1 MHGVGFEPTRFAT
14 PHLECGP
21 LDRSGIRAGQC
32 IWIRYQFITLI
43 DKTTNGKNDFFHSF
57 HFNEDPFKRVKFY
70 LLLYYINFNEIIF
83 NFLFSDNKRFC

>member
-32 IWIRYQFITLI
+32 ISILHQFITLMEI
-43 DKTTNGKNDFFHSF
+43 EFLDK
-57 HFNEDPFKRVKFY
+57 
-70 LLLYYINFNEIIF
+70 
-83 NFLFSDNKRFC
+83 